1 MKRARSRNTTLVICS
16 TLIGVLV
23 VEVFLRVMGISFP
36 EFGGPNRDLGWAPI
50 AETSGTYA
58 ADENVVI
65 TINREGFRDVEHPIL
80 KPDHTFRIAVLGDS
94 FTEARE
100 VPLKD
105 TYWKLL
111 EGHLGK
117 CMSGNSQ
124 NVEMINF
131 GVSGYGTAQQL
142 LLLDKHVLKYDPDI
156 ILLAIFTGND
166 IWNNSLELDGH
177 ERRPYFK
184 LDNGRLVLQKLTR
197 TPWDHNF
204 GFLWADVRRWV
215 FNRVRIAQAI
225 YQARRHLRFQSKYAK
240 LNVYQQLNYSLDKA
254 IYVAPRDVHWQEAWQ
269 VTEGLIAAINE
280 KGRANGSTLWIA
292 TLTNPIQVYPDAAI
306 RSRLTAE
313 LGVADLKY
321 PDRRIARFANVNKIP
336 HVTLL
341 DSLRKYSEE
350 HKINLHGGKS
360 FSGGHWNK
368 FGHQIAAKGLS
379 TPICEAYGS
388 PET

>member
-1 MKRARSRNTTLVICS
+1 
-16 TLIGVLV
+16 
-23 VEVFLRVMGISFP
+23 
-36 EFGGPNRDLGWAPI
+36 
-50 AETSGTYA
+50 
-58 ADENVVI
+58 
-65 TINREGFRDVEHPIL
+65 
-80 KPDHTFRIAVLGDS
+80 
-94 FTEARE
+94 
-100 VPLKD
+100 
-105 TYWKLL
+105 
-111 EGHLGK
+111 
-117 CMSGNSQ
+117 
-124 NVEMINF
+124 
-131 GVSGYGTAQQL
+131 
-142 LLLDKHVLKYDPDI
+142 
-156 ILLAIFTGND
+156 
-166 IWNNSLELDGH
+166 
-177 ERRPYFK
+177 
-184 LDNGRLVLQKLTR
+184 TR